1 MYYSSIKTLCN
12 MLNCIFSHKTLV
24 MEFFVDR
31 VFSKGFDIKWEW
43 MHSGKRSAKNST
55 ALTSQPGN
63 QICGWVIRLYHFIWN
78 FLLFLSFLTYSS
90 ARSVEKWKGLIKL
103 RFANNT
109 FKIHLVVLLSNN
121 FIYSNNLILINYCL
135 YKIRINNSND
145 RF

>member
-1 MYYSSIKTLCN
+1 MYHSSIKTLCN
-12 MLNCIFSHKTLV
+12 MLNCIFSRKTLV

-43 MHSGKRSAKNST
+43 MYSGKRSAKNST
-55 ALTSQPGN
+55 ALTSAPGN
-63 QICGWVIRLYHFIWN
+63 QICDWVIRLYHFVWN

-90 ARSVEKWKGLIKL
+90 ARSVEKWKDLIKL

-109 FKIHLVVLLSNN
+109 FKIYLVVLLSNN

-135 YKIRINNSND
+135 SKIRINNSND